1 MEVATKAYGRIE
13 VDDRQLIRFPSGL
26 YGFETNC
33 DWVLLDARK
42 RPFYWLQSMDD
53 ARIAFVLINPYLFRQ
68 DYVLNIPDEDLVEVE
83 SPAEEDILVFAIVT
97 IPEDYS
103 EITANLQG
111 PLVINRKARIGKQSI
126 SLDPRWETKHPI
138 VREMARNA

>member
-13 VDDRQLIRFPSGL
+13 VDDRQLINFPSGL
-26 YGFETNC
+26 YGFETNY

-68 DYVLNIPDEDLVEVE
+68 DYVLNIPDEDLVEIG
-83 SPAEEDILVFAIVT
+83 SPTEEDVLVFAIVT

-111 PLVINRKARIGKQSI
+111 PLVLNRKARIAKQSI

>member
-13 VDDRQLIRFPSGL
+13 VDDRQLINFPSGL
-26 YGFETNC
+26 YGFETKHE
-33 DWVLLDARK
+33 WVLLDARK
-42 RPFYWLQSMDD
+42 RPFYWLQSMED
-53 ARIAFVLINPYLFRQ
+53 ARVAFVLINPYLFRQ
-68 DYVLNIPDEDLVEVE
+68 DYVLNIPDDDFVEIGE
-83 SPAEEDILVFAIVT
+83 PAEEDVLVFAIVT